1 MPTSKHPSPSPLS
14 FRPPVADCGLDN
26 VEAEVCEIDVVNW
39 GRAECVSGLSP
50 SIIRPSVGAT
60 ALQIQAT
67 MHAHAAIEAMTHAHL
82 RSVGL

>member
-1 MPTSKHPSPSPLS
+1 MCVKGAGIIGHM
-14 FRPPVADCGLDN
+14 
-26 VEAEVCEIDVVNW
+26 CEIDVVNW

-67 MHAHAAIEAMTHAHL
+67 IHAHAAIEATAHAHL
-82 RSVGL
+82 RIVDL